1 MTFKSKVL
9 HFQLLPI
16 LSGVQNVSLNEIK
29 VLKDYFHF
37 EAACA
42 YPGPFSE
49 ALNEHGVKTHFFDRL
64 KHEIH
69 IINDLIVFLQLL
81 KFFRREKYNVVHTH
95 SSKPGILG
103 RIAAKITGT
112 PMVVH
117 TVHGFAFGFSANPI
131 IKFIFFV
138 LEFIA
143 ARFTDRIFVMNQNDY
158 NFCTR
163 KLFLNK
169 KKVIFLAN
177 GIDDHL
183 FEINPSDSSNYLIQK
198 EDQDKIKIG
207 FVGRLDNQKNP
218 SILIEAYNLLP
229 ERLKVKSKLYFIG
242 DGELKKVLVQK
253 VEAFDLKE
261 NIVFFGW
268 VKNASEH
275 VKEFDLFV
283 LPSLYEGMPLSI
295 IEAMASRVPIIASAI
310 SGNIDLIKDDFSGRL
325 FKSNSKEE
333 LASILIELIENR
345 EQRLFLANNAY
356 SEGFNKY
363 RLSTHCD
370 KLKSIYQNS
379 LHTHETH

>member
-1 MTFKSKVL
+1 MEKKNKIL

-29 VLKDYFHF
+29 GLKEYFHF

-69 IINDLIVFLQLL
+69 IINDLIVFLQLI
-81 KFFRREKYNVVHTH
+81 KFFSREKYNVVHTH

-117 TVHGFAFGFSANPI
+117 TVHGFAFGFSTNPI

-143 ARFTDRIFVMNQNDY
+143 ARFTDRILVMNQNDY
-158 NFCTR
+158 NFCRR
-163 KLFLNK
+163 KLLLK
-169 KKVIFLAN
+169 KRKVIFLAN

-183 FEINPSDSSNYLIQK
+183 FEINPSQCTNYLIQK
-198 EDQDKIKIG
+198 EDHDKINIV
-207 FVGRLDNQKNP
+207 FVGRLDYQKNP
-218 SILIEAYNLLP
+218 SILVEAYNLLP
-229 ERLKVKSKLYFIG
+229 ERLKAISKLYLIG
-242 DGELKKVLVQK
+242 DGELKEELVQK
-253 VEAFDLKE
+253 VQAFDLKE
-261 NIVFFGW
+261 KIVFFGW

-275 VKEFDLFV
+275 VREFDLFV

-310 SGNIDLIKDDFSGRL
+310 SGNIDLIIDDFSGRL

-345 EQRLFLANNAY
+345 EQRLFLAKNAF
-356 SEGFNKY
+356 SEGLKKY

-379 LHTHETH
+379 LHFP